1 MGNPIG
7 KFMDS
12 DNLIF
17 GIGQVSK
24 ITGVSSRSLRYWES
38 QGYISTLKSDN
49 DKQTSRQ
56 YNVQNLLKIFRIKHF
71 QDEGYTLQGAVEKA
85 LKLQAQLPIIKTF
98 MEKQIQDIIIEE
110 DRGVIDFGFCDSSQ
124 KQRIIGIVDRDANT
138 HFEIR
143 DV

>member
-7 KFMDS
+7 KFMDT

-49 DKQTSRQ
+49 EKQTSRQ
-56 YNVQNLLKIFRIKHF
+56 YNVQNLLKIFRIKYF
-71 QDEGYTLQGAVEKA
+71 QDEGYTLQGAVEQA
-85 LKLQAQLPIIKTF
+85 LKLQEQLPIVKHF
-98 MEKQIQDIIIEE
+98 MENQIQDIIIEE
-110 DRGVIDFGFCDSSQ
+110 DRGIIDFGFVDDSKKQ
-124 KQRIIGIVDRDANT
+124 KILGIVDRNANS
-138 HFEIR
+138 HFEIQ